1 MANILNLKQLP
12 TLAIILLALATKS
25 STSTPSPSPSTTR
38 VKGIYWIENPL
49 FPPSSI
55 DTSLFTH
62 IFYAFVLPNK
72 FTYKLEEEE
81 GSTTV
86 ATSLTVFTNTFKAK
100 TPPIPTLLA
109 IGGATS
115 NSTLFAFIASDPTAR
130 ATFINSTIEVAR
142 TFGFDGIDFDWE
154 FPKTTK
160 EMNDLGELLFQWR
173 KAISDEAAS
182 TGRPPLLLT
191 AAVYFSVNF
200 FLSGQPRMYPVDS
213 INKNLDWVNVMS
225 YDLRGYGS
233 NATGAPSGMFDSKSN
248 VSVVSGLFS
257 WIRGGVAPEKIVMG
271 MPLYGKTWKL
281 QDPNV
286 HGIGAPSVGSGPGV
300 DGAMAY
306 FQVVDF
312 NKQMGAKVVYDK
324 ETGSVYSYSGSTWI
338 GYDDPFTVSVK
349 VGFAQAL
356 KLRGYFFWVAG
367 LDTSDW
373 KVSTQGKLT
382 HFLNHVDV

>member
-1 MANILNLKQLP
+1 MANFLKLKQFL
-12 TLAIILLALATKS
+12 TLVLILLALAAKS
-25 STSTPSPSPSTTR
+25 SKSTPSPSSTTR

-62 IFYAFVLPNK
+62 IFYAFVSPNK

-81 GSTTV
+81 EDSTTV
-86 ATSLTVFTNTFKAK
+86 ATSLTTFTNTFKTK
-100 TPPIPTLLA
+100 TPPIPTLLS

-130 ATFINSTIEVAR
+130 ATFINSTIQVAR

-154 FPKTTK
+154 FPTTTK

-173 KAISDEAAS
+173 RAISDEATS
-182 TGRPPLLLT
+182 TSRPPLLLT
-191 AAVYFSVNF
+191 AAVYFAVNF
-200 FLSGQPRMYPVDS
+200 FLSGERRMYPVDS

-225 YDLRGYGS
+225 YDLLGSGS
-233 NATGAPSGMFDSKSN
+233 NVTGAPSGMFDSKSN

-271 MPLYGKTWKL
+271 MPLYGKSWKL

-286 HGIGAPSVGSGPGV
+286 HGIGAPNVGPGPGV
-300 DGAMAY
+300 DGGMAY

-356 KLRGYFFWVAG
+356 KLGGYFFWAAG
-367 LDTSDW
+367 YDTSDW
-373 KVSTQGKLT
+373 KVSTQASKAWRPE
-382 HFLNHVDV
+382 